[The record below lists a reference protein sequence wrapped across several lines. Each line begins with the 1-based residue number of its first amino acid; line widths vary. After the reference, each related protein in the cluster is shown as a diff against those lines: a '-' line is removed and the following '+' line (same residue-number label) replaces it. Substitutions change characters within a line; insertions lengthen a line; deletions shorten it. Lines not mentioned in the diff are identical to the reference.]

1 MKLWEVV
8 VRDSI
13 EQEIRR
19 KIKRLL
25 KPTHSVG
32 RPQNCLFC
40 GVDTTWTINDKPV
53 CPKCAVGYE
62 FLGEQWLLDPCE
74 VCGKQGEWAT
84 DGDPQHFLCYIHRD
98 NWLSWDTDRNYL
110 LKGSEKLPE
119 VEKHLV
125 WEKCFNTFIQE
136 AKRMGAK
143 PAEHGYAGSQRP

>member
-8 VRDSI
+8 VSDKV
-13 EQEIRR
+13 EPEIRK

-25 KPTHSVG
+25 KPTHTVA

-53 CPKCAVGYE
+53 CPKCAVEYK

-84 DGDPQHFLCYIHRD
+84 ASDPQHFLCYTHRD
-98 NWLSWDTDRNYL
+98 EWFHWEIPELEFIDSKKQPDKWD
-110 LKGSEKLPE
+110 K
-119 VEKHLV
+119 V
-125 WEKCFNTFIQE
+125 WEEGWSKFVAYMKEEET
-136 AKRMGAK
+136 K
-143 PAEHGYAGSQRP
+143 HGE